1 MAEPAH
7 TDAEGAELLQGEAD
21 EREELEE
28 GLGRKI
34 PIRNLY
40 HLLAYAFDVRFLNME
55 EVKSVEDDDHAGYFE
70 LLSNVLVAGVKHVVK
85 RGLDRGYRPVTE
97 ELRGVRGKL
106 ELAPSLA
113 RVTFPQGTAVCTHD
127 EFTSDILAN
136 RILKATLWRIA
147 RHSGSSKAL
156 KADVQKLFHRMPEVQ
171 LVPVQP
177 SLVGRVR
184 IHRNNQWYAFLMGL
198 CGLILEGLS
207 VKEGDEGGAR
217 KRQFQDVVEKQLHA
231 LFEKFV
237 RNFYRQHLLADG
249 WKVHPGGKE
258 LRWDLEPEQQ
268 DPNAAQWIP
277 RMVMDISMERPD
289 RRLIIDTKFYSGGGL
304 TSGSAGSEG
313 YVSSNMYQL
322 NAYLSQLARDARKQ
336 MALGKQP
343 AHPHDERAEGMLLYA
358 TVGDRDFVHHYR
370 MEPHRFSVATVNLN
384 QNWKAIESRLLEL
397 IQSQ

>member
-1 MAEPAH
+1 M
-7 TDAEGAELLQGEAD
+7 DAEGAELLRGEAD
-21 EREELEE
+21 DREDQV
-28 GLGRKI
+28 GRKI

-40 HLLAYAFDVRFLNME
+40 HLLVYAFDVRFLNWE

-70 LLSNVLVAGVKHVVK
+70 LLSHVLVAGVKHVVK

-113 RVTFPQGTAVCTHD
+113 RVTFPQGKAVCTHD

-156 KADVQKLFHRMPEVQ
+156 KADVNKLFHRMPEVQ

-207 VKEGDEGGAR
+207 VKEGGEGSAR

-231 LFEKFV
+231 LFEQFV
-237 RNFYRQHLLADG
+237 RNFYRQHLPAYG
-249 WKVHPGGKE
+249 WKVHQGGKQ
-258 LRWDLEPEQQ
+258 LAWDLEPEQQ
-268 DPNAAQWIP
+268 DADAARWIP
-277 RMVMDISMERPD
+277 RMVMDISMEHPD

-322 NAYLSQLARDARKQ
+322 NAYLSQLARDARKRK
-336 MALGKQP
+336 AGGEQP
-343 AHPHDERAEGMLLYA
+343 NHPHDEWAEGMLLYA

-370 MEPHRFSVATVNLN
+370 MEPHRFSIATVNLD
-384 QNWKAIESRLLEL
+384 QDWRAIEARLLEL
-397 IQSQ
+397 IVSQP